1 MIWFL
6 VAVVVIVLYNAERMP
21 QIVEKM
27 KAEVPHIIEVSKK
40 ASKEIKE
47 KALEKKEEAAPKKE
61 KAPEND
67 K

>member
-6 VAVVVIVLYNAERMP
+6 VAVAVIVLYNAEKMP

-27 KAEVPHIIEVSKK
+27 KAEVPHIVEAGKK

-47 KALEKKEEAAPKKE
+47 KALEKKEPATSKKE
-61 KAPEND
+61 KAPEKD